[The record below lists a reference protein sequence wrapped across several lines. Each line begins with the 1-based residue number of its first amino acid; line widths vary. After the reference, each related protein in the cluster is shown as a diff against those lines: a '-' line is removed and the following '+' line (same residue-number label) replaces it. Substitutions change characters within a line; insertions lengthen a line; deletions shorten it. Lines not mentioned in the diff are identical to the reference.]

1 MYVSYDYLAV
11 GPCTLRWISG
21 WIFSLFSP
29 LWLTLVTYNTHIS
42 DMIWGQDCGNCIV
55 GTGKEFTKQ
64 CHSSWTWKF
73 LFESFSEDW
82 IGKPRHVATPL
93 KFSTCQSV
101 SLHFL
106 LYVAGLVYFELLP
119 FLTVVLYI
127 TRRPSLTLS
136 SLNFLNPKACC
147 VPAAATPGFS
157 RAG

>member
-1 MYVSYDYLAV
+1 MNF
-11 GPCTLRWISG
+11 WM
-21 WIFSLFSP
+21 IFPLLSP

-42 DMIWGQDCGNCIV
+42 DTIWGRDCGNCII

-82 IGKPRHVATPL
+82 IGNLRHVTTPL
-93 KFSTCQSV
+93 KFSMSQSV
-101 SLHFL
+101 SLRFL

-119 FLTVVLYI
+119 VLMCHIFLTVVLYI
-127 TRRPSLTLS
+127 NRRLSLTLS